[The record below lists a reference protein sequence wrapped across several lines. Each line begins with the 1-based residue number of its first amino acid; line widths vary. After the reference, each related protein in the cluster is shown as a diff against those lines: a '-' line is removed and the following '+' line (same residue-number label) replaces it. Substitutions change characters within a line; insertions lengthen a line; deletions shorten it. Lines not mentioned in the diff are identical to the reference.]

1 MKRFYLAFCIVK
13 GCVTMVS
20 AQNLNVLTFN
30 IRLNVA
36 EKDSLNNW
44 SNRKDKVAGQI
55 LFHHAQIVGVQ
66 EALPNQVQD
75 LHQRLPGYN
84 FVGVA
89 RETNGEFCAI
99 YYDTARLVVEQQST
113 FWLSE
118 NTALVGGKGWD
129 AACPRIVTYARFRD
143 RITQKLFFVFNTH
156 FDHMGVVARRQSAL
170 LLVQKVREIAGKL
183 PVIVLGDFNAN
194 PNDEPIKILT
204 DRSNPD
210 SLLDSQDLSSEP
222 HYGPLG
228 TFNGFK
234 EVEGAA
240 PIDYIF
246 IKNKVR
252 ILQHAT
258 LAASWKGYFA
268 SDHFAVFAK
277 VEIGE

>member
-1 MKRFYLAFCIVK
+1 MA
-13 GCVTMVS
+13 S
-20 AQNLNVLTFN
+20 
-30 IRLNVA
+30 
-36 EKDSLNNW
+36 
-44 SNRKDKVAGQI
+44 QI
-55 LFHHAQIVGVQ
+55 LFHKAQLIGVQ
-66 EALPNQVQD
+66 EALPNQVQA
-75 LHQRLPGYN
+75 LHQSLPGYRY
-84 FVGVA
+84 VGVA

-99 YYDTARLVVEQQST
+99 YYDTARLMVEQQST

-118 NTALVGGKGWD
+118 NTELVGGKGWD
-129 AACPRIVTYARFRD
+129 AACPRIVTHARFRD
-143 RITQKLFFVFNTH
+143 RMTQQQFYVFNTH

-170 LLVQKVREIAGKL
+170 LLVQKVREIAGTL

-204 DRSNPD
+204 DRTSPD
-210 SLLDSQDLSSEP
+210 SLLDSQDLSAEP
-222 HYGPLG
+222 HYGPAG

-234 EVEGAA
+234 AVEGEA

-252 ILQHAT
+252 VWQHAT
-258 LAASWKGYFA
+258 LAQSWKGYFA

>member
-194 PNDEPIKILT
+194 PNDEPIQILT